1 VEWERGKWLTN
12 STGLADDF
20 TLYCRDYPEAKLQE
34 NLDVEIF
41 GVLAEEARDAFDDGV
56 VVELKSET
64 AEDIDSNCE
73 RILEWVKTW
82 QEKHGSQQN
91 KET

>member
-1 VEWERGKWLTN
+1 MGGGNAGPVLQAWLTI
-12 STGLADDF
+12 LL
-20 TLYCRDYPEAKLQE
+20 LYCRDYPEAKLQE
-34 NLDVEIF
+34 NLDAEIF
-41 GVLAEEARDAFDDGV
+41 GVLAEEARDAFDEGV

-73 RILEWVKTW
+73 RILEWVKAW
-82 QEKHGSQQN
+82 REEHGSQQN